1 MYFKGYTCRILL
13 LWYVS
18 TGILSLSL
26 RVELTS
32 ALCQKHCTNQE
43 DLIQSNLVSPLSSKH
58 HFIKSSMLIVVAHCG
73 FCWFCVI
80 VASTMNHICSLSSMF
95 FFFLFTV
102 VILCFHSR
110 SQHLCKFI
118 VTNES
123 VCIRKEFNSHRT
135 GLGHQHGHRFIVLG
149 HKYGCRDVMWK
160 HTIVIVAGLAV
171 IYYSYQLNYDTTA
184 EINHSLHNYLFSLL
198 LIKAV
203 VVDGFSAV
211 VESNYPWFKP
221 FTTVFSCG
229 CFLCF
234 YSGWCIKHE

>member
-80 VASTMNHICSLSSMF
+80 VASTMNHICSLSSTF
-95 FFFLFTV
+95 FFFLV
-102 VILCFHSR
+102 YWGY
-110 SQHLCKFI
+110 
-118 VTNES
+118 S
-123 VCIRKEFNSHRT
+123 V
-135 GLGHQHGHRFIVLG
+135 
-149 HKYGCRDVMWK
+149 
-160 HTIVIVAGLAV
+160 
-171 IYYSYQLNYDTTA
+171 
-184 EINHSLHNYLFSLL
+184 FSLTWPASMQIHWNKRKRL
-198 LIKAV
+198 HKKRGQLPQDWFGAQTWPPFHCFGTQIWLPWRHVKIHNCYCCR
-203 VVDGFSAV
+203 SC
-211 VESNYPWFKP
+211 SNI
-221 FTTVFSCG
+221 
-229 CFLCF
+229 L
-234 YSGWCIKHE
+234 